1 MVEALLRDGWAQFAP
16 EQSVA
21 RWAQAAH
28 KVAVQRVADPEERA
42 KWLQCEGTWFV
53 GVDTLPNT
61 SDGAVGGSGPLKG
74 KAMQVAQGLYG
85 VLPLHRGQVSVTYPG
100 YPRPR
105 DGESDAAFRYRRN
118 RDAAHVDGLLAV
130 GPERQRMLKER
141 HAYILGLPLTDCGA
155 GASPF
160 VVWEGSHHIMREVF
174 TKALAHL
181 PQDAWADVDLTGV
194 YQAARRTVFDTC
206 ERVEISA
213 KPGAAYLVHR
223 FALHGVAPWANGAD
237 APADG
242 RMIAYFRPEF
252 QGETRDWLEAS

>member
-1 MVEALLRDGWAQFAP
+1 MVVALLSQGWTQFAP
-16 EQSVA
+16 EDSVA
-21 RWAQAAH
+21 RWAQAAQD
-28 KVAVQRVADPEERA
+28 VAVERVADPDERA

-53 GVDTLPNT
+53 GVDSLPNS
-61 SDGAVGGSGPLKG
+61 SDGAVGASGPLTG
-74 KAMQVAQGLYG
+74 QAIEAAQGLYG

-118 RDAAHVDGLLAV
+118 RDAAHVDGLLPT
-130 GPERQRMLKER
+130 GPKRQRMLKER
-141 HAYILGLPLTDCGA
+141 HAYILGLPLTDCTA

-160 VVWEGSHHIMREVF
+160 VVWEGSHHIMRDMF
-174 TKALAHL
+174 TKAFAHL
-181 PQDAWADVDLTGV
+181 PQAEWADVDLTEA
-194 YQAARRTVFDTC
+194 YHAARRTVFDSC
-206 ERVEISA
+206 KRVEIAA

-223 FALHGVAPWANGAD
+223 FALHGVAPWADGAR

-252 QGETRDWLEAS
+252 AGGIRDWLDLP